1 MGNIIFL
8 GRIQQIPKKVNRVGV
23 KTNIRVFAV
32 VIRLVVID
40 VNVMKLYKIETEI
53 VQIRP

>member
-23 KTNIRVFAV
+23 KTNIMVFAV

-40 VNVMKLYKIETEI
+40 VNVMKLYKI
-53 VQIRP
+53 